1 MPEKEVW
8 TLYGRKKIFLV
19 DDCNRV
25 IEEITDLGPLNE
37 TEKLWVML
45 RPGKPYKEWLKD
57 YEKESA
63 EEKKKKAKNKNAKKK
78 KSTKKE

>member
-8 TLYGRKKIFLV
+8 TLDGRKKIFLV
-19 DDCNRV
+19 DDYNRV

-57 YEKESA
+57 YEKECA
-63 EEKKKKAKNKNAKKK
+63 EEKKEIIKKKNTKKK
-78 KSTKKE
+78 KSTKK